1 MANPAT
7 YCRKKISPLGAT
19 NWFFDGNAG
28 ILSAFLTLVIG
39 MSRYSFEKSGDSR
52 HSFRLMDIVYFDLET
67 QRTANDVGGWD
78 KKHEMMMSVGV
89 TFSTADNKYE
99 IFPESRVDDLIRR
112 LQRAD
117 LVVGY
122 NVVRFDY
129 EVLMG
134 YTVLALPE
142 QLRTLDLLVDIEKA
156 AGHRLKLDDVA
167 QGTLGV
173 GKVAEGL
180 DAIRWWREGRVMEV
194 AEYCCFDVKV
204 TKLVHEYGAAHKE
217 LFFNDRFGRKQRL
230 EIQWSA

>member
-1 MANPAT
+1 
-7 YCRKKISPLGAT
+7 
-19 NWFFDGNAG
+19 
-28 ILSAFLTLVIG
+28 
-39 MSRYSFEKSGDSR
+39 
-52 HSFRLMDIVYFDLET
+52 MDIVYFDLET

-78 KKHEMMMSVGV
+78 KKHEMKMSVGV
-89 TFSTADNKYE
+89 TFSSAENKYE
-99 IFPESRVDDLIRR
+99 IFPESRVDDLIKR

-134 YTVLALPE
+134 YTVLSLPE
-142 QLRTLDLLVDIEKA
+142 QLRTLDLLVDIEKS
-156 AGHRLKLDDVA
+156 AGHRLKLEDVA

-173 GKVAEGL
+173 GKIAEGL

-194 AEYCCFDVKV
+194 AEYWCFDVKV

-217 LFFNDRFGRKQRL
+217 LFFSDRFGRKQRL

>member
-1 MANPAT
+1 
-7 YCRKKISPLGAT
+7 
-19 NWFFDGNAG
+19 
-28 ILSAFLTLVIG
+28 
-39 MSRYSFEKSGDSR
+39 
-52 HSFRLMDIVYFDLET
+52 MDIVYFDLET

-78 KKHEMMMSVGV
+78 KKHEMGMSVGV
-89 TFSTADNKYE
+89 TYSSADDRYE
-99 IFPESRVDDLIRR
+99 IFPESRVQDLIRR

-122 NVVRFDY
+122 NVIRFDY

-134 YTVLALPE
+134 YTVLSLPE

-156 AGHRLKLDDVA
+156 AGHRLKLEDVA

-204 TKLVHEYGAAHKE
+204 TKLVHEYGVAHNE
-217 LFFNDRFGRKQRL
+217 LFFSDRFGRKQRL
-230 EIQWSA
+230 EIHWNA